1 MMRPRAAM
9 LLTLAWLIAG
19 CRSPADPQ
27 PLTAGLAVR
36 PVWITRGTAPSG
48 SFRRPLVTSVMVIVG
63 DDRRLYGLDIAT
75 GRTRWTLPLP
85 YFVPAYGLIG
95 TADSAVALVSTDG
108 FVVFDPRT
116 GSVRHSWSASATR
129 NSGFELI
136 TPQLLRDGRIVY
148 VDRDRMLLRLDPRLG
163 RLDTL
168 LQLPGTVE
176 RRSYVAA
183 LSVWRDTIYAH
194 VASNALRGARWR
206 NTMPYRYAVASAR
219 LDSLQPDPSDSAAL
233 TRWVR
238 PFKDVLVSATE
249 YEEPSWL
256 GFDRATGVR
265 RWKVGAAL
273 ASLGPA
279 GQVAIVGDTLI
290 GVGNDRRA
298 YVIHMPTGGLIRTIP
313 ISSLGVAS
321 AVVACG
327 DKIFV
332 TMTDSPV
339 WRSRDGKTGGVLGG
353 LATDRG
359 FIGDFGVG
367 KGIAVIGDGA
377 SGWMALACPP
387 P

>member
-1 MMRPRAAM
+1 MRPRTAG

-27 PLTAGLAVR
+27 PLTDGRSVR
-36 PVWITRGTAPSG
+36 PVWITTGNASG
-48 SFRRPLVTSVMVIVG
+48 NVRRPLVTSAMVIVG
-63 DDRRLYGLDIAT
+63 ADRHLYGLDIAT

-85 YFVPAYGLIG
+85 YHLPSYGLIA

-116 GSVRHSWSASATR
+116 GSVRHSFSASLVR
-129 NSGFELI
+129 NDASELT
-136 TPQLLRDGRIVY
+136 TPQRLSDGRIVY

-168 LQLPGTVE
+168 VQLPGTLA

-183 LSVWRDTIYAH
+183 LSAWRDTIYAH
-194 VASNALRGARWR
+194 VASNALRGARYR
-206 NTMPYRYAVASAR
+206 NTVPYRYAVASAK
-219 LDSLQPDPSDSAAL
+219 LDSLLPDPSDSAAL
-233 TRWVR
+233 TRWVL
-238 PFKDVLVSATE
+238 PFDNLLVSATE

-265 RWKVGAAL
+265 RWKVGASP

-298 YVIHMPTGGLIRTIP
+298 YVIHIPTGSLIRTIP

-327 DKIFV
+327 DDIFV
-332 TMTDSPV
+332 NMTDAPV

-367 KGIAVIGDGA
+367 QGIAVIGDGA

-387 P
+387 PR

>member
-1 MMRPRAAM
+1 
-9 LLTLAWLIAG
+9 
-19 CRSPADPQ
+19 
-27 PLTAGLAVR
+27 
-36 PVWITRGTAPSG
+36 
-48 SFRRPLVTSVMVIVG
+48 
-63 DDRRLYGLDIAT
+63 
-75 GRTRWTLPLP
+75 
-85 YFVPAYGLIG
+85 
-95 TADSAVALVSTDG
+95 
-108 FVVFDPRT
+108 
-116 GSVRHSWSASATR
+116 
-129 NSGFELI
+129 
-136 TPQLLRDGRIVY
+136 
-148 VDRDRMLLRLDPRLG
+148 MLLRLDPRLG

-233 TRWVR
+233 TRWVL
-238 PFKDVLVSATE
+238 PFKDLLVSATE

-265 RWKVGAAL
+265 RWKVGAAP

-279 GQVAIVGDTLI
+279 GQVAIVGDTLF

-332 TMTDSPV
+332 NMTDSPV

-367 KGIAVIGDGA
+367 QGIAVIGDGA